1 MSETLISMLP
11 LLLMTLIFFFVNRW
25 IGIRCKVWTP
35 GIMIFSLIP
44 VINYLAILV
53 IFVKAIQG
61 LTKRIE
67 DLEAASEVKPRY

>member
-1 MSETLISMLP
+1 MSDILISMLP
-11 LLLMTLIFFFVNRW
+11 LILTTVIIFFINRW

-44 VINYLAILV
+44 LVNYLAIIV
-53 IFVKAIQG
+53 IIVRAIQG

-67 DLEAASEVKPRY
+67 ELEVGKSLN